1 VNNRGEVVGAAYVGG
16 QNACQYG
23 YIWSVGTLMSLGAGT
38 EARVRHWKVTADP
51 VWTDALRGRGAFGGK
66 WCMPGLQSLPSISR
80 AISAGSQRG
89 WQLFRHQRW
98 QCRAPGT

>member
-51 VWTDALRGRGAFGGK
+51 VWTDAL
-66 WCMPGLQSLPSISR
+66 
-80 AISAGSQRG
+80 
-89 WQLFRHQRW
+89 
-98 QCRAPGT
+98 